1 MLQKFSANVRYCRLA
16 PESRLSAIVESF
28 GRLLAYESP
37 RGTNP
42 RSRSF
47 GYGDLGFLGNMVVL
61 DWHRTAVPGFGI

>member
-1 MLQKFSANVRYCRLA
+1 
-16 PESRLSAIVESF
+16 VESF

-42 RSRSF
+42 RSRGF

-61 DWHRTAVPGFGI
+61 DWHRTAVPGFGISRNIPSPLQNHSHHAGEFMMH